1 MNAIRW
7 IAAGSIGGLVGAFVW
22 AAIVYFAHAEVG
34 WIAWGIGFVVGIC
47 VRFSAGEEQEG
58 AFPGGVAILISAA
71 SILFGKYL
79 AAVML
84 LGGMSIDLPPPT
96 AEDIKLM
103 MANAGT
109 EQYETWAAVPP
120 DKKTE
125 VEGRW
130 NTMPDGLRSG
140 ILAPTASKQITA
152 GDIFQESFSPYDILW
167 FLLAAF
173 TAYRLGSGTGTESDD

>member
-7 IAAGSIGGLVGAFVW
+7 LAAGSIGGLAGAFIW

-34 WIAWGIGFVVGIC
+34 WIAWGIGFLVGIC
-47 VRFSAGEEQEG
+47 IRLSAGEDQEG

-84 LGGMSIDLPPPT
+84 LGGMSIDLPPTT
-96 AEDIKLM
+96 AEDMKLM
-103 MANAGT
+103 IANGGT
-109 EQYETWAAVPP
+109 GQYEAWSDVPA

-125 VEGRW
+125 VESRW
-130 NTMPDGLRSG
+130 NAMPGELKSEMIASG
-140 ILAPTASKQITA
+140 ADRQITA
-152 GDIFQESFSPYDILW
+152 GDVFQESFSPYDILW

>member
-1 MNAIRW
+1 MHAIRW
-7 IAAGSIGGLVGAFVW
+7 LAAGSIGGLVGAFIW
-22 AAIVYFAHAEVG
+22 ATIIYFAQAEVG
-34 WIAWGIGFVVGIC
+34 YIAWGIGFLVGIC
-47 VRFSAGEEQEG
+47 IRFSAGEDQEG

-84 LGGMSIDLPPPT
+84 LGGMSIDLPPTT
-96 AEDIKLM
+96 ADDVKLR

-109 EQYETWAAVPP
+109 HEYETWSEVPL
-120 DKKTE
+120 DKRTE

-130 NTMPDGLRSG
+130 NAMSPEVQALSMDGRR
-140 ILAPTASKQITA
+140 QITA

-167 FLLAAF
+167 FLLAAV

>member
-7 IAAGSIGGLVGAFVW
+7 LAAGSIGGLVGAFIW

-34 WIAWGIGFVVGIC
+34 WIAWGIGFLVGIC
-47 VRFSAGEEQEG
+47 IRLSAGEDQEG

-84 LGGMSIDLPPPT
+84 LGGMSVELPPTT
-96 AEDIKLM
+96 AEDVKLM

-109 EQYETWAAVPP
+109 DQYETWAEVPP

-130 NTMPDGLRSG
+130 NGMDPELKALSMDSKSQL
-140 ILAPTASKQITA
+140 TASSKRVLARTTFSGFCWLHSPPIASVQA
-152 GDIFQESFSPYDILW
+152 QEPRATIDRAI
-167 FLLAAF
+167 
-173 TAYRLGSGTGTESDD
+173 